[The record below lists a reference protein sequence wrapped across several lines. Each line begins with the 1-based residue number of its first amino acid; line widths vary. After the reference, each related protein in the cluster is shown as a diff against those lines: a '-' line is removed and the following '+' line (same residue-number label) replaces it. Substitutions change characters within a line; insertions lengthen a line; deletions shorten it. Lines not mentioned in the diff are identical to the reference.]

1 MQKERVLWADICK
14 GLLITLLMFN
24 HLVWVAKGKQN
35 VENDLINLI
44 GTSQGVYTC
53 FFMSCFVLLSGMFSN
68 FKKTAKDF
76 VISNFKVLIFPALVS
91 LFLFNLPNLDYSNF
105 IKMTLLYGG
114 GLWFL
119 TSLFFSKLFL
129 WLCLKYIK
137 KEWIIIAIMI
147 VMSLGGKILDEAE
160 FFPNYWYHRNFL
172 NFCLYLGI
180 GYFYK
185 DLILNKVVGIVSIV
199 AFILSVLPFF
209 IMDIRIPNVVAF
221 FNETLLQHPLTM
233 WLSVTGSIAC
243 VHVCKATKS
252 NEVLEFLGRN
262 SLIVYIYHM
271 IMLPECISL
280 LASSLNGNSIRG
292 SLIPVFMIIVSTLV
306 FCSGVAVALN
316 TKYLKWMKGSF

>member
-14 GLLITLLMFN
+14 GLLITLLMFS

-35 VENDLINLI
+35 IDNDLIDLI

-53 FFMSCFVLLSGMFSN
+53 FFMSCFVLLSGMFCN

-76 VISNFKVLIFPALVS
+76 FISNFKVLIFPALVS

-105 IKMTLLYGG
+105 ITMALLYGG

-119 TSLFFSKLFL
+119 TSLFLSKLFL
-129 WLCLKYIK
+129 WLCIRYLK
-137 KEWIIIAIMI
+137 KEWIIIAILI
-147 VMSLGGKILDEAE
+147 VMSFSGKILDEAE
-160 FFPNYWYHRNFL
+160 LFSNYWYHRNFL
-172 NFCLYLGI
+172 HFCLYLGI
-180 GYFYK
+180 GYFFK
-185 DLILNKVVGIVSIV
+185 DLILNKIVGIASVI
-199 AFILSVLPFF
+199 AFVLSVIPFLV
-209 IMDIRIPNVVAF
+209 IDIRIPNVVAF

-243 VHVCKATKS
+243 VHVCKAIKS

-292 SLIPVFMIIVSTLV
+292 SMIPVFMIIVSTLV